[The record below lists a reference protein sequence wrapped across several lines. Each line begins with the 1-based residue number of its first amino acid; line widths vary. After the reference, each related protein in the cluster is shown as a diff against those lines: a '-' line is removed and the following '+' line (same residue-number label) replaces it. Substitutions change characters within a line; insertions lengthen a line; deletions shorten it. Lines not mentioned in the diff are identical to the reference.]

1 MECVRSSAA
10 AYSHRRGK
18 RALRLECLFLYREHI
33 LLKNLEGILRAH
45 DFLNASRTLLVA
57 CSGGTDSLALLDAL
71 ERLHSAGGARVIAA
85 HYEHGIRGA
94 ASRADARFVM
104 DFCAARALPF
114 VCESGAV
121 PAYARTHKIS
131 LEMAARICRY
141 DFLHRAAKEHDAD
154 AIVLAHHADDLAETV
169 LLRIL
174 RGTGPAGLAAMRV
187 FDGVHLRPLLFLT
200 RAAIEAYVEERGLSP
215 RHDATN
221 DALDVRRNRIRH
233 ELLPTLRAQYNPAV
247 GDALMRLSVLAAE
260 EDDLL
265 AALARAEYSRARCEG
280 GLSIE
285 VLRAL
290 HPALQRRVL
299 RLFWAAETQ
308 AAQDFSYLHE
318 ERLRALLTAEGTAH
332 AEMQG
337 GWHAYSRYGVL
348 ALCRLP
354 AHKDALENRE
364 ILLPFTREYAI
375 MNFQGME
382 FHIRCL
388 NRMTADDWR
397 RMEAREAVYADRM
410 ALPPLVLRTRREGD
424 HMQLPVG
431 RKKLKE
437 ILIDDKIPREER
449 DTMPL
454 IALADTHEIF
464 WIAGGRRSTLAPVT
478 ESTRDILC
486 ISYVKETIAK

>member
-1 MECVRSSAA
+1 
-10 AYSHRRGK
+10 
-18 RALRLECLFLYREHI
+18 
-33 LLKNLEGILRAH
+33 
-45 DFLNASRTLLVA
+45 
-57 CSGGTDSLALLDAL
+57 
-71 ERLHSAGGARVIAA
+71 
-85 HYEHGIRGA
+85 
-94 ASRADARFVM
+94 
-104 DFCAARALPF
+104 
-114 VCESGAV
+114 
-121 PAYARTHKIS
+121 
-131 LEMAARICRY
+131 
-141 DFLHRAAKEHDAD
+141 
-154 AIVLAHHADDLAETV
+154 
-169 LLRIL
+169 
-174 RGTGPAGLAAMRV
+174 MRV

-285 VLRAL
+285 VLCAL

-375 MNFQGME
+375 INFQGME

-397 RMEAREAVYADRM
+397 RMEAREAVYADCM